1 MMSPHR
7 RNVGPMLSS
16 VRCGAKTRSGGP
28 CRSPA
33 AGGKQRCRM
42 HGGAPGSGAPRGN
55 QNARTH
61 GLYTRAAVAERRQ
74 VSDLLR
80 QSRELMA
87 KINEG
92 GIGSAAARHDIGAA
106 GAPALNGST
115 ATAHIAKSGHAAIVA
130 GAADQQGRQ
139 VMEESSQQHCQPRTS
154 HGVTFSAAKRESRT
168 ELTFHLSDA
177 EQTARFLQEF
187 GSQDPD
193 FVFGLVRQVANATR
207 NSQLPD
213 EEGIKFM
220 MSVITGLK
228 PRDQTEAMIGAQM
241 ATVHSAIMTAANR
254 LGHAAKTAEMD
265 SAERAVNKLART
277 FAALVDTLSRHRDG
291 AERNVTVQQLSIP
304 EGGQAIVGSLPPPHD
319 QIESTEAAETAGAGS
334 RPTAEIIKEPARVK
348 VPMRRAAPV
357 ARRTISGAATKRR

>member
-1 MMSPHR
+1 
-7 RNVGPMLSS
+7 
-16 VRCGAKTRSGGP
+16 
-28 CRSPA
+28 
-33 AGGKQRCRM
+33 M

-55 QNARTH
+55 QNARKH
-61 GLYTRAAVAERRQ
+61 GLYTRAAVTERRQ

-80 QSRELMA
+80 QSRALMA

-92 GIGSAAARHDIGAA
+92 GIGSAAARRDIDAA
-106 GAPALNGST
+106 GPPALNARST
-115 ATAHIAKSGHAAIVA
+115 ATAHIPKSGHAAIVA

-139 VMEESSQQHCQPRTS
+139 AMEEPFEQDRLPRT
-154 HGVTFSAAKRESRT
+154 GQGLTFSAVKRENRT

-193 FVFGLVRQVANATR
+193 FVFELVRQVANATR

-220 MSVITGLK
+220 MAVIKGLK

-241 ATVHSAIMTAANR
+241 AAVHSAMMTAGNR
-254 LGHAAKTAEMD
+254 LSHATKTPEMD
-265 SAERAVNKLART
+265 SAERAVNKLTRT
-277 FAALVDTLSRHRDG
+277 FAALVDTLSRHRNG
-291 AERNVTVQQLSIP
+291 VEGNVTVQQLSIAD
-304 EGGQAIVGSLPPPHD
+304 GGQAIVGSLTPPRD
-319 QIESTEAAETAGAGS
+319 QIESAEAAETAGPTNRAAAG
-334 RPTAEIIKEPARVK
+334 IIQEPAPVK
-348 VPMRRAAPV
+348 VPMRRPAPA